1 MFQGVWTLDSDN
13 NKLQFSVTLSPFS
26 HNKSQQMT
34 KEKEGNRSKL
44 DGIKF
49 LCEVICNQWAETF
62 QSCVFCSCEAGIC
75 GRSLVRRLT
84 VNSSWNQ
91 ILRVPAANR
100 QQLWLLLF
108 PQGHFEFIKH
118 SNLKFIQQFCGNLP
132 SWRLQRAG
140 SAQEECWM
148 DPMII
153 ENNPLRSFQSFTKPT
168 FFYNLVLY
176 WRSILTSPQL
186 HLSNNWNVCLGSTFP
201 TSQVFSA
208 CLSSKNVC
216 KRGRADCEQPERWN
230 PGHRALRVPAAPH
243 AAAHQDG
250 CWTSQHFISK
260 SARIIYMKQRSEPTN
275 IKPATEW
282 RREWRDHLSLAGTQ
296 SEDPVAVELVQ
307 SDRLVEAALVDPN
320 SSAVTWRGNTARLRK
335 LREHWYNP
343 EIHPEIQLFFS
354 FVHV

>member
-1 MFQGVWTLDSDN
+1 MFQGSLDPG
-13 NKLQFSVTLSPFS
+13 LRQQQATEFSVTLSLFS
-26 HNKSQQMT
+26 HNKSQEMT
-34 KEKEGNRSKL
+34 NEKEGNRSKL

-62 QSCVFCSCEAGIC
+62 KSCVFCSCEAGIC

-91 ILRVPAANR
+91 ILRVPAADR

-118 SNLKFIQQFCGNLP
+118 SNLKFIQQFWSKP
-132 SWRLQRAG
+132 SFKKVTTGRFCSRGVL
-140 SAQEECWM
+140 M

-153 ENNPLRSFQSFTKPT
+153 KNNFSFQSFTKPT
-168 FFYNLVLY
+168 FFYRLAFY

-186 HLSNNWNVCLGSTFP
+186 HLQNNWNVCLGNTFP

-208 CLSSKNVC
+208 CLSSKNVY

-230 PGHRALRVPAAPH
+230 PGHRALRVPAARH
-243 AAAHQDG
+243 ADG

-260 SARIIYMKQRSEPTN
+260 SA
-275 IKPATEW
+275 
-282 RREWRDHLSLAGTQ
+282 
-296 SEDPVAVELVQ
+296 
-307 SDRLVEAALVDPN
+307 
-320 SSAVTWRGNTARLRK
+320 
-335 LREHWYNP
+335 
-343 EIHPEIQLFFS
+343 
-354 FVHV
+354 